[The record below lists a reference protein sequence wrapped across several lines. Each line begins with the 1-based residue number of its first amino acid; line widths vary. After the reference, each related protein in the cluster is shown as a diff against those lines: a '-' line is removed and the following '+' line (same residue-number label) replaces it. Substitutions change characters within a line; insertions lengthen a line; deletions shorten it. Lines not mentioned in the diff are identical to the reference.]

1 MLKKKLFRWM
11 EMLGA
16 ESASVFV
23 AVMDSR
29 SALCGLLSLLFLLV
43 SGSGLRRGR
52 VQGAA
57 ANAETQVG
65 GMVLALGR

>member
-1 MLKKKLFRWM
+1 MLKKKLFRCM
-11 EMLGA
+11 GMLGA
-16 ESASVFV
+16 ESAAVFV

-29 SALCGLLSLLFLLV
+29 STLCGLLSLLFLLV

>member
-11 EMLGA
+11 EMSGA

-29 SALCGLLSLLFLLV
+29 STLCGVLSLLFLLV